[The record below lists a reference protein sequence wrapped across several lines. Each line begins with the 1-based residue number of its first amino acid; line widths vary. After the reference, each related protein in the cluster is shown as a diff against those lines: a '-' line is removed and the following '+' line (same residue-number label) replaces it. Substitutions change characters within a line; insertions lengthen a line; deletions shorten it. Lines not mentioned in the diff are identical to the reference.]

1 MTEVLTV
8 PTHFEDISELSQGLA
23 DRVED
28 ERLILYGPDAY
39 EEGAQIGFA
48 ILLVD
53 GNPALE
59 GLGRVAASLDG
70 GDERAPETRFDI
82 VLDALELEGM
92 SQAVFERIVMTR
104 HAEGEPATGEI
115 PIDEL
120 EASAELAVEAS
131 GELEAPAEEE
141 FAEAV
146 AEEAVAEEAAAE
158 EAVAEE
164 AVAEEAVAEEA
175 VAEEAVAEEA
185 ASGDEGLDEAH
196 SFESDAPPV
205 DHEALAAERVAAT
218 APSVPTIA
226 PPAAERPSGFTLE
239 APASA
244 LTRPSREPVWWPAPA
259 EPPPRVAP
267 SGYFAYSGSLPIPAE
282 PPRPELDEA
291 YRIGRAPRPGEA
303 PERGL
308 SRASDDQ
315 AAPAQAAADVAE
327 DDALDEEA
335 AIAAAP
341 EADEVA
347 ALDEVVSVEDDE
359 LSVEFDGA

>member
-141 FAEAV
+141 FA
-146 AEEAVAEEAAAE
+146 
-158 EAVAEE
+158 
-164 AVAEEAVAEEA
+164 EA